1 MSHKVRLPYQKL
13 APTAFRK
20 LLELSNTMHE
30 CSLGRRLV
38 DLIFL
43 RVSQINGCGYCADMH
58 WRDLIAQGSDAR
70 ELNTLNAW
78 RESPFFS
85 ERERAALEWSEV
97 ITASPAAASDEAYAA
112 LKRQFS
118 EPEIAELGFA
128 IAAINAWNL
137 LNIGFR
143 NPIPLNP

>member
-43 RVSQINGCGYCADMH
+43 RDSQINGCGYCADMH

-78 RESPFFS
+78 RESAFFS

-97 ITASPAAASDEAYAA
+97 ITAAPAAGSDEAYAA
-112 LKRQFS
+112 MKQQFS
-118 EPEIAELGFA
+118 
-128 IAAINAWNL
+128 
-137 LNIGFR
+137 
-143 NPIPLNP
+143 